1 MKNQQRTNKG
11 KSTQTSSCG
20 QKGSSSKKQSQQQP
34 TTKKK
39 PNIVL
44 TDRFIKAVN
53 YMLSTISYTEWSG
66 FLYYTFTG
74 SIKDVN
80 SMQFTLVDFLPL
92 DIGNPAYTEFDTSK
106 FRNEIIDMYTANPA
120 IMHCKVGLIHSH
132 NHMQA
137 FFSGTDEQQLKE
149 GITKGQFDL
158 FLSVIVNNARD
169 MVAKVAVQTVTKV
182 VGKATHSITFN
193 KESHNLV
200 EDYVQES
207 TSFASF
213 ECDCDEAKT
222 TLKASK
228 DELSCM
234 MSCVSNLLKDKT
246 SRSVYTPSYQL
257 PYYSRNERDFDYSPT
272 GYRQPATLPAAQKKE
287 DYREAWKSIN
297 DARSQTVT
305 KMSAKPF
312 IVEEKNG
319 ELDVKLEDERFLYSV
334 LMELLETTEEP
345 SIDGLYKHLQAMNG
359 ETTAFGVSAIQDALQ
374 SRVKEPVSLQHVE
387 TYCENMS
394 SIIEEESAINPNIA
408 LLVEEVSLMLSELY
422 QAI

>member
-1 MKNQQRTNKG
+1 MKNQQKTNNG
-11 KSTQTSSCG
+11 KSTQASSCG
-20 QKGSSSKKQSQQQP
+20 QKGNSSKKQSQQQP
-34 TTKKK
+34 TTNKK
-39 PNIVL
+39 PQVVL

-132 NHMQA
+132 NSMA
-137 FFSGTDEQQLKE
+137 TFFSGTDERQLKE

-193 KESHNLV
+193 KESHNLI

-207 TSFASF
+207 TSFTSF

-222 TLKASK
+222 KLKASK

-246 SRSVYTPSYQL
+246 SRNYYSPSYQS
-257 PYYSRNERDFDYSPT
+257 PYNHPYERAYDYIST
-272 GYRQPATLPAAQKKE
+272 GYRQPAALPATQKKE
-287 DYREAWKSIN
+287 DYCEAWKNIN
-297 DARSQTVT
+297 DARNQPVA

-312 IVEEKNG
+312 IVEEKDG
-319 ELDVKLEDERFLYSV
+319 ELDAKLEDSRFLYSV
-334 LMELLETTEEP
+334 LMELLETTAEP
-345 SIDGLYKHLQAMNG
+345 SIDGLYKHLQSTGG
-359 ETTAFGVSAIQDALQ
+359 ETSAFGISAIQDALQ
-374 SRVKEPVSLQHVE
+374 ARVKEPVSIQHVE

-394 SIIEEESAINPNIA
+394 SLIEEESATNPNMS
-408 LLVEEVSLMLSELY
+408 LFVEEVSLMLSELY